1 MKNRFGHI
9 IAGTHPSIQETT
21 RKLVKHATV
30 LHVEARM
37 EEFHSIESLGVTCY
51 PKCGGC
57 RCGKCHTGGKDMS
70 LVEEKEYELIKKGL
84 VFNHTTGRWLARYPW
99 IMDPQNLHNNMQF
112 AYATLM
118 ATEKRLS
125 GDELY
130 AKTYKKQID
139 DMLERNVARQVSQRE
154 LHNYSGPKFYISH
167 HAVLSPQSVSTPMRV
182 VFNSSAR
189 SKGGLSLNECLAK
202 GPCLLN
208 QLLGIL
214 LRFRQDHFAFIGDIK
229 KMFHSI
235 DIPIQ
240 DQMTHLF
247 LWRDLNVNE
256 RPRTYAMTAVNM
268 GDRPASAIA
277 QTALRM
283 TAEEAAID
291 YPEASNLIVNNSYM
305 DDIPASASSEKVG
318 MKLMNDIEKL
328 LEEKGFKIKGWTFSG
343 QKAKKDKSED
353 QVAVQ
358 ALLKKDI
365 ENELGK
371 VLGMEW
377 EMEEDVIQFRLSN
390 LGTGE
395 ETTKRTCLSTICR
408 FYDPIGLLAPVTVS
422 AKIILRKIWACR
434 PKIDWDDPLPTEL
447 QK

>member
-1 MKNRFGHI
+1 
-9 IAGTHPSIQETT
+9 
-21 RKLVKHATV
+21 
-30 LHVEARM
+30 
-37 EEFHSIESLGVTCY
+37 
-51 PKCGGC
+51 
-57 RCGKCHTGGKDMS
+57 
-70 LVEEKEYELIKKGL
+70 
-84 VFNHTTGRWLARYPW
+84 
-99 IMDPQNLHNNMQF
+99 
-112 AYATLM
+112 
-118 ATEKRLS
+118 
-125 GDELY
+125 
-130 AKTYKKQID
+130 
-139 DMLERNVARQVSQRE
+139 
-154 LHNYSGPKFYISH
+154 
-167 HAVLSPQSVSTPMRV
+167 
-182 VFNSSAR
+182 
-189 SKGGLSLNECLAK
+189 
-202 GPCLLN
+202 
-208 QLLGIL
+208 
-214 LRFRQDHFAFIGDIK
+214 
-229 KMFHSI
+229 MFHSI

-247 LWRDLNVNE
+247 LWRDLNANE

-291 YPEASNLIVNNSYM
+291 YPEASNLIISNSYM

-434 PKIDWDDPLPTEL
+434 PRIDWDDPLPTEF
-447 QK
+447 QKEWNAFLESLRYVRSLRFNRSSMPKSFSR